1 MGPLEFLFGPL
12 LLGDALECH
21 PYLVL
26 PVLLEVEER
35 VWVLQ
40 LVEVPLDVLIVVDV
54 LHQLSPPFAALL
66 VVHELFAV

>member
-40 LVEVPLDVLIVVDV
+40 LVEVPLDVLVVVDV
-54 LHQLSPPFAALL
+54 LH
-66 VVHELFAV
+66 